1 MSDKGEA
8 LAERLV
14 EIDARIEEIK
24 RDVSDPELPWPLYEV
39 EAALGVAQGE
49 RADIVARLEELGL
62 EDPDL

>member
-1 MSDKGEA
+1 MSSRGEA

-24 RDVSDPELPWPLYEV
+24 RDVSDPELPWPLCEV